1 MESRAL
7 MVARHSM
14 EKAHAKLRAATTAYH
29 LAVTSVVIAVTSL
42 FGSITF
48 NAIGLI
54 GDGTAWAWGGF
65 GTMLFGI
72 IAGGLFAYIDDEDI
86 SITESRVAF
95 EEAQRMYVDQL
106 DREVSQ

>member
-7 MVARHSM
+7 MMARHSM

-48 NAIGLI
+48 NAMGLI
-54 GDGTAWAWGGF
+54 SDGTAWAWGGF
-65 GTMLFGI
+65 GTMLFGF
-72 IAGGLFAYIDDEDI
+72 IAGGLFVHIDDKNI
-86 SITESRVAF
+86 SITESRIAF
-95 EEAQRMYVDQL
+95 EDAQRMYVEQL
-106 DREVSQ
+106 DQEVSQ